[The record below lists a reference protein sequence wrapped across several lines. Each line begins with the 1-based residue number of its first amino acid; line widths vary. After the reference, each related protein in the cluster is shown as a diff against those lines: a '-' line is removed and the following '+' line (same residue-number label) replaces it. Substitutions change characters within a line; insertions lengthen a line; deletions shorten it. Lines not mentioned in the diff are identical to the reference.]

1 VFVLM
6 AANAPHALDAT
17 TNLAFLLTLS
27 TEGE

>member
-6 AANAPHALDAT
+6 LANAPHALEAT

-27 TEGE
+27 AEGD